1 LLQILDPADVRRR
14 ALNNEKGNFVH
25 LVRKE
30 QGFDFRW
37 LLAGRHW
44 ETASKMSLAVS
55 EAI

>member
-1 LLQILDPADVRRR
+1 LLEILDPADVAAQRPSIT
-14 ALNNEKGNFVH
+14 AEKE
-25 LVRKE
+25 LCSPSQE

-37 LLAGRHW
+37 LLAGCHW